1 MLHLWLSLSPLL
13 LFGKV
18 CWPLKEGGGGRI
30 ERGVWGRGER
40 GYRNLKSKLL
50 RASKELGAKVKVFGW
65 VTNGISVWLEQE
77 PEPQMD
83 QWTGKSNA
91 PWNYLVQS
99 QLFQALSSP
108 PEHRARRGSA
118 TCPRSSVSR
127 WWPIPAPARVSLT
140 FGPTALRGAYY
151 FIQVPKQPCK
161 VVSIMSI
168 YANDLTVI
176 N

>member
-1 MLHLWLSLSPLL
+1 MLRLWLSLSPLL
-13 LFGKV
+13 FGKL

-30 ERGVWGRGER
+30 EKGVWGRGE
-40 GYRNLKSKLL
+40 GEYCNLKSKLL

-77 PEPQMD
+77 PEPQMG
-83 QWTGKSNA
+83 QRTRKSNV
-91 PWNYLVQS
+91 PWNYLVQC
-99 QLFQALSSP
+99 QLSQALSSQ
-108 PEHRARRGSA
+108 PELRARRGSA
-118 TCPRSSVSR
+118 TRPRPPVSR
-127 WWPIPAPARVSLT
+127 SLLQPVSLT

-161 VVSIMSI
+161 VVSIKSV
-168 YANDLTVI
+168 YANDLIVI